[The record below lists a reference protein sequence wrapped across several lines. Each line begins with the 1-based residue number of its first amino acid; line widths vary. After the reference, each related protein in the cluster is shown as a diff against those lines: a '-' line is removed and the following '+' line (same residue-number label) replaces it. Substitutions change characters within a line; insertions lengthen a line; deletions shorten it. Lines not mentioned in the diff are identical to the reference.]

1 LANDLTTEGPESF
14 YGEFNTTSWFDPAY
28 TIKTTDT
35 LTVNDISITPSPK
48 YSISSSSSVNEG
60 STLTISVSAK
70 NVPNGTQLSWS
81 TEGGNISAADFTD
94 GLLKGTAVV
103 QNQSAKIVRTLVA
116 DITTEGTESIPF
128 KLFDNTGKLVAT
140 RNINVND
147 TSKTPLPTYSI
158 VPNITSGNE
167 SSTIV
172 YTITTTR
179 INNGTVLYWRNIGS
193 TTAADFEDGLMAGTV
208 TINNNSA
215 TITRQ
220 LKADRIRDGTG
231 GRSTRSETVGLRL
244 MTGST
249 TGPVV
254 PGGIARSVTIADTSI
269 A

>member
-1 LANDLTTEGPESF
+1 
-14 YGEFNTTSWFDPAY
+14 
-28 TIKTTDT
+28 
-35 LTVNDISITPSPK
+35 
-48 YSISSSSSVNEG
+48 
-60 STLTISVSAK
+60 
-70 NVPNGTQLSWS
+70 
-81 TEGGNISAADFTD
+81 
-94 GLLKGTAVV
+94 
-103 QNQSAKIVRTLVA
+103 
-116 DITTEGTESIPF
+116 
-128 KLFDNTGKLVAT
+128 
-140 RNINVND
+140 
-147 TSKTPLPTYSI
+147 

-220 LKADRIRDGTG
+220 LKADRVRDGTG
-231 GRSTRSETVGLRL
+231 GRFTRSETVGLRL